1 MSGKSD
7 PHIVIPDRKRRL
19 GDTRSEQHE
28 NLVKEGWSGGLSGE
42 QAEKIKYLEKKFK
55 NEFTTGGKI
64 WFSQRVIKEMV
75 K

>member
-1 MSGKSD
+1 MSGRSD
-7 PHIVIPDRKRRL
+7 PHIIIPDRKRRL

-42 QAEKIKYLEKKFK
+42 QYEKVKYLEKKFK
-55 NEFTTGGKI
+55 DEFNTRGKV
-64 WFSQRVIKEMV
+64 WFSHKDIKDLV